1 MFQQLLDI
9 ATRISQELFGHCW
22 VERRKVMVEYGR
34 FGGKK
39 VEKEGREGRRINIED
54 CYPELPRRW
63 RAAVF
68 CSPSQ
73 KVLNED
79 ERSGFP
85 NDDLTYLLFLVFQ

>member
-9 ATRISQELFGHCW
+9 ATRISQGLFGHCW

-54 CYPELPRRW
+54 CYPEYLGDGGQPFLLPFSESIKR
-63 RAAVF
+63 
-68 CSPSQ
+68 
-73 KVLNED
+73 
-79 ERSGFP
+79 G
-85 NDDLTYLLFLVFQ
+85 